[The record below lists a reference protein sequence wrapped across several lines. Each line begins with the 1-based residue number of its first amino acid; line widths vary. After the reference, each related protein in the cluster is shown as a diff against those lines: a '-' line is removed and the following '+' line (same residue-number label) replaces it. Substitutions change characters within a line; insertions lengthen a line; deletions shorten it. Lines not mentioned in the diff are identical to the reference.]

1 MSTEEKSD
9 IPQKKEVEQVRCS
22 CCFGTGKIYIFEE
35 YNTCY
40 RCDGE
45 CWYPKGF
52 YIDLDD

>member
-1 MSTEEKSD
+1 MSTEEKCD

-22 CCFGTGKIYIFEE
+22 CCFGTGKIYMFQE
-35 YNTCY
+35 YITCY